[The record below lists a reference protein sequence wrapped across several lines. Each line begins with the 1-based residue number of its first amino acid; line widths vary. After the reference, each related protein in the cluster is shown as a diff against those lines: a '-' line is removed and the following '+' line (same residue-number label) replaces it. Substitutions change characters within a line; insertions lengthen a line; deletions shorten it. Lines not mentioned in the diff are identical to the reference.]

1 MTSLGLG
8 RLNGRESSI
17 WSTVTV
23 LSPSRAESQECMA
36 AKLGSQAVAVRA
48 GIEREQ
54 LETGVQ
60 ACAAFRPTRRVTM
73 RVKVK
78 ARRDGKSTKYCSQ
91 KLRWLSRNAR
101 FGASGT
107 VIFGI
112 FGIWGMGCDLCGA
125 SVGRGDGGVV
135 WTGDCLNCDFWG
147 IWWMGCDLRVDGV
160 WGGEGAGVWTGIV

>member
-1 MTSLGLG
+1 MMSLALRRLKG
-8 RLNGRESSI
+8 RKSSI
-17 WSTVTV
+17 WSAVTV

-78 ARRDGKSTKYCSQ
+78 DRRETVNPLNIVAR
-91 KLRWLSRNAR
+91 N
-101 FGASGT
+101 
-107 VIFGI
+107 
-112 FGIWGMGCDLCGA
+112 
-125 SVGRGDGGVV
+125 
-135 WTGDCLNCDFWG
+135 
-147 IWWMGCDLRVDGV
+147 
-160 WGGEGAGVWTGIV
+160 